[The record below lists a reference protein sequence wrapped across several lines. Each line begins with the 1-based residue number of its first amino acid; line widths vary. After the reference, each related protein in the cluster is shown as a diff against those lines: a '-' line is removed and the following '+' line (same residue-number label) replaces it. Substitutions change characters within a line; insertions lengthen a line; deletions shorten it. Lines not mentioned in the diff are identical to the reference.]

1 MRAAYSYTSAQ
12 NTIDPGSIAATSW
25 TSNPIVNDPNNPALA
40 NSSFMAGPR
49 FFIAP
54 SYTHNFF
61 KFGATT
67 VGAFFDVSRA
77 CTITGCN
84 TSYIFSGDMNHDGG
98 SANDLIYIPK
108 NTGEM
113 NFQTFTVANGGPT
126 FTGADQAAAFE
137 SYINQDDYLSTHR
150 GQYAERGAVFFPF
163 VKRLDLSIAQEVG
176 KGGSGNRHS
185 GEIRLDITNF
195 GNLLNSSWG
204 VSQSVI
210 QNRILTNPG
219 IDAQGSPT
227 YRLATV
233 GSGASAKLVSKT
245 FQTNAAIADVYVM
258 MLSFRY
264 RFN

>member
-1 MRAAYSYTSAQ
+1 
-12 NTIDPGSIAATSW
+12 
-25 TSNPIVNDPNNPALA
+25 
-40 NSSFMAGPR
+40 
-49 FFIAP
+49 
-54 SYTHNFF
+54 
-61 KFGATT
+61 
-67 VGAFFDVSRA
+67 
-77 CTITGCN
+77 
-84 TSYIFSGDMNHDGG
+84 MNHDGG
-98 SANDLIYIPK
+98 SANDLIYIPQ
-108 NTGEM
+108 NTAEM

-126 FTGADQAAAFE
+126 FTGAAQAAAFE
-137 SYINQDDYLSTHR
+137 AYINQDSYLSGRR
-150 GQYAERGAVFFPF
+150 GSLAERGALAFP
-163 VKRLDLSIAQEVG
+163 VVTRLDLSISQQVG
-176 KGGSGNRHS
+176 KDISGNRHS

-195 GNLLNSSWG
+195 GNLLNSDWG

-219 IDAQGSPT
+219 IDAQGRPT

>member
-1 MRAAYSYTSAQ
+1 M
-12 NTIDPGSIAATSW
+12 
-25 TSNPIVNDPNNPALA
+25 
-40 NSSFMAGPR
+40 
-49 FFIAP
+49 
-54 SYTHNFF
+54 
-61 KFGATT
+61 
-67 VGAFFDVSRA
+67 SRA
-77 CTITGCN
+77 CLVTGCN

-108 NTGEM
+108 DTADM

-126 FTGADQAAAFE
+126 FTGPPAAAFE
-137 SYINQDDYLSTHR
+137 SYINQDSYLSGHR
-150 GQYAERGAVFFPF
+150 GQFAGRGAVAFP
-163 VKRLDLSIAQEVG
+163 VVARLDLSVSQQVF
-176 KGGSGNRHS
+176 KDLSGNRHS

-195 GNLLNSSWG
+195 GNMLNSDWG

-219 IDAQGSPT
+219 IDAQGRPT